1 MFFKSRDILI
11 YFALKYEGD
20 YEKILNAIKSR
31 EKINDRAY
39 EEEFNKG
46 EEFKAITI
54 VDYDY
59 PHAFK
64 CIPNPPLV
72 VFYKGDVTLLNNLD
86 KAIAV
91 IGAREY
97 SSYGKDNTFK
107 IVTDLV
113 KEGYMI
119 VSGLARGIDG
129 FAHEAALSAN
139 GKTIAVLG
147 SGIDYPYPLS
157 NTALYNE
164 IVEKGLI
171 VSEYPR
177 ALKPEPEFF
186 KFRNRLVAALSRG
199 LFIVE
204 AKYRSGTIITASY
217 ALERGSDIFC
227 LPERAGMESGTNKL
241 IKDGAYLVESATDII
256 NLWSN

>member
-1 MFFKSRDILI
+1 MIFKSRDILI
-11 YFALKYEGD
+11 YFALKYKGD
-20 YEKILNAIKSR
+20 YEKILQAIKTR
-31 EKINDRAY
+31 EKINDQDY
-39 EEEFNKG
+39 ETLFKDEEHQ
-46 EEFKAITI
+46 AITI

-86 KAIAV
+86 KALAV

-97 SSYGKDNTFK
+97 SAYGKEYTYK

-113 KEGYMI
+113 KEGFMI
-119 VSGLARGIDG
+119 VSGMARGIDG
-129 FAHEAALSAN
+129 FAHQAALSAQ

-147 SGIDYPYPLS
+147 SGINYPYPVS
-157 NTALYNE
+157 NTNLYNE
-164 IVEKGLI
+164 ISETGLI
-171 VSEYPR
+171 ISEYPG

-227 LPERAGMESGTNKL
+227 LPERAGNESGTNKL
-241 IKDGAYLVESATDII
+241 IKDGAYLVESASDIM
-256 NLWSN
+256 NLWTN

>member
-1 MFFKSRDILI
+1 MVFKSREILI
-11 YFALKYEGD
+11 YFALKYDGD
-20 YEKILNAIKSR
+20 YQKILNAIKAR
-31 EKINDRAY
+31 EKINDLDYQTQFSER
-39 EEEFNKG
+39 NPIQ
-46 EEFKAITI
+46 AITI
-54 VDYDY
+54 VDHDY

-72 VFYKGDVTLLNNLD
+72 VFYKGDVSLLNNLD

-97 SSYGKDNTFK
+97 SDYGKEYTFK
-107 IVTDLV
+107 IVADLV
-113 KEGYMI
+113 KEGFLV
-119 VSGLARGIDG
+119 VSGMARGIDG
-129 FAHEAALSAN
+129 FAHEAALEGG

-157 NTALYNE
+157 NKDLYNE
-164 IVEKGLI
+164 ISQNGLI
-171 VSEYPR
+171 ISEYPG

-227 LPERAGMESGTNKL
+227 LPERAGSESGTNKL
-241 IKDGAYLVESATDII
+241 IKDGAYLVESAADII
-256 NLWSN
+256 NLWSS

>member
-1 MFFKSRDILI
+1 MIFKSRDILI
-11 YFALKYEGD
+11 YFSLKYDGD
-20 YEKILNAIKSR
+20 YEKILNAIKAR
-31 EKINDRAY
+31 ERINDQAY
-39 EEEFNKG
+39 EAQVSEGEEFN
-46 EEFKAITI
+46 AITI
-54 VDYDY
+54 VDSDY

-97 SSYGKDNTFK
+97 SDYGKEHTIK

-113 KEGYMI
+113 KEGFMI
-119 VSGLARGIDG
+119 VSGMARGIDG
-129 FAHEAALSAN
+129 FAHEAALSAS

-147 SGIDYPYPLS
+147 SGIEYPYPLS
-157 NTALYNE
+157 HTALYNE
-164 IVEKGLI
+164 IAEKGLI
-171 VSEYPR
+171 ISEYPR
-177 ALKPEPEFF
+177 KVKPEPEFF
-186 KFRNRLVAALSRG
+186 KFRNRLVAALSHG

-241 IKDGAYLVESATDII
+241 IKDGAYLVESAADII
-256 NLWSN
+256 NLWTN